1 MNYLGNRADGNFF
14 LCVHFNKFSD
24 PVLPVL
30 KKFNDFFC
38 LQIPIQSMSFLKT
51 PILKIIKMLQPSK
64 VHLLLGEKLCFVM
77 LRKKKS
83 NILNNNLGSDSF
95 FFFFFTDETT

>member
-38 LQIPIQSMSFLKT
+38 LQIPIQSMSFLKM

-64 VHLLLGEKLCFVM
+64 VHLLLGEKSPVILQ
-77 LRKKKS
+77 KKKS
-83 NILNNNLGSDSF
+83 NILSNNLGSGSF
-95 FFFFFTDETT
+95 IFLFYR

>member
-64 VHLLLGEKLCFVM
+64 VHLLLGEKSLVM